1 MEDNQ
6 IKELS
11 LPIYSAKGWMKFL
24 GVMYII
30 SGALVALS
38 IIGIVVAWIPIWIG
52 VLLFQSASAVERANT
67 SGEQDALMQSLGKI
81 KTYFVINGVL
91 MLIALIFYAIM
102 FFVIGAAGI
111 MGMSGMEGI
120 PG

>member
-1 MEDNQ
+1 MENNL

-30 SGALVALS
+30 SGVLMALTIV
-38 IIGIVVAWIPIWIG
+38 GILVAWIPIWIG
-52 VLLFQSASAVERANT
+52 VLLFQSASAVERA
-67 SGEQDALMQSLGKI
+67 SMMSDQMALSESLNKI

-91 MLIALIFYAIM
+91 MLIAMAFYVIM
-102 FFVIGAAGI
+102 FFILGAAGI
-111 MGMSGMEGI
+111 MGAAGAFGS
-120 PG
+120 